1 LSNLRRLT
9 TILAASLALAA
20 TTSLHAQKA
29 PPIQTADALGA
40 ELFAATAST
49 GMVLVVVRDNDVFIR
64 GYGETAPGSG
74 QRPDANS
81 LIRLCSLSKTLTTD
95 LLVKLAKDNLIA
107 LTDPLQKFA
116 PEGKTVP
123 TVPNRSYRPITIGDL
138 ATHTAGLP
146 RETGPTPRSVS
157 YFAFPDETYRWNWL
171 PKQHLLALP
180 GTQASYSN
188 IGFDLLGD
196 ALEKASGRTYAQLF
210 HDRTAVPLGLH
221 ETTLTPTP
229 DQCARLLTGAHRE
242 GPCTDTQATA
252 GSGGM
257 YSTAAD
263 MTLWLKYLLTL
274 PGVPVHQ
281 DPAAQAV
288 YILPSQLTALKGLD
302 HAGDPTGLG
311 LAWLRIG
318 DPSDPGMII
327 QKTGGGGG
335 FSTYIAL
342 NPARHIGLFLAATDG
357 PKYTHVHLFRQAN
370 NLLLVMAGLP
380 PLPPEPE
387 TPEPE
392 PAPPRTRAHTPA
404 HAAAHPAAH
413 AAAHP
418 ATHAAAHPATT
429 KAAANAKI
437 KPTARPRPR
446 RKPVP
451 KPPPQ

>member
-1 LSNLRRLT
+1 LSKLRRLT
-9 TILAASLALAA
+9 TILALAA
-20 TTSLHAQKA
+20 ATILYAQKA

-49 GMVLVVVRDNDVFIR
+49 GMVLVVVRDNDVFVQ

-81 LIRLCSLSKTLTTD
+81 LLRLCSVSKTLTTD
-95 LLVKLAKDNLIA
+95 LLVKLAKDHLIA

-123 TVPNRSYRPITIGDL
+123 TFAGNEYRPITIGDL

-146 RETGPTPRSVS
+146 RETGPTPRNVS
-157 YFAFPDETYRWNWL
+157 YFAFPDQEYRWNWL
-171 PKQHLLALP
+171 PKQHLLTLP
-180 GTQASYSN
+180 GTAASYSN
-188 IGFDLLGD
+188 IGFALLGD
-196 ALEKASGRTYAQLF
+196 ALEQASGKTYAQLF
-210 HDRTAVPLGLH
+210 HDRAAQPLGLRD
-221 ETTLTPTP
+221 TTLSPTP
-229 DQCARLLTGAHRE
+229 DQCARFLTGAHRE
-242 GPCTDTQATA
+242 SACIDTQATA

-263 MTLWLKYLLTL
+263 MTLWLKYLLNL

-281 DPAAQAV
+281 DPAAQAI
-288 YILPSQLTALKGLD
+288 YLLPAQLTALKGLQ

-311 LAWLRIG
+311 LAWVRIG
-318 DPSDPGMII
+318 QPPDNPTDPGMIL

-335 FSTYIAL
+335 FSTYVAISQAH
-342 NPARHIGLFLAATDG
+342 HIGLFLAATDG
-357 PKYTHVHLFRQAN
+357 PKYTNVHLFRQAN

-387 TPEPE
+387 RPEPE
-392 PAPPRTRAHTPA
+392 PTPA
-404 HAAAHPAAH
+404 RARARTT
-413 AAAHP
+413 AHP
-418 ATHAAAHPATT
+418 ATRAAARAKTRPA
-429 KAAANAKI
+429 AKR
-437 KPTARPRPR
+437 RPV
-446 RKPVP
+446 RKPSP